1 MAAEKTSQKFP
12 LVGIGA
18 SAGGIE
24 SFKKFLSA
32 VPDNSGMAY
41 ILVQHLSPSHDSILP
56 DILAK
61 ITNIPVQEITDEC
74 HIAPDHIYVIPENKT
89 LLVTDHELKLL
100 PREKGA
106 LNMPIDIF
114 FTSLAKVHQSL
125 AIGVV
130 LSGTAHDG
138 TVGLRDIKEYGG
150 ITFAEDPDTAAWD
163 GMPKSAIAAGVVDF
177 VLPAEEIPS
186 KLINVHAAYETTRT
200 SADRIQTKKTDINED
215 GLKKILS
222 AVQRFS
228 GVDFSYYK
236 RPTIIRRID
245 RRIAINQM
253 ADHLGYLEFL
263 GESKAEQEALFQ
275 DLLIKVTAFFRDP
288 EIFAELAEKVL
299 PQLLADQVPD
309 KPIRIWVTA
318 CATGEEVYSIAI
330 ALFELLGGLTA
341 GHNMHRTKIQIFAS
355 DMSEVAINK
364 ARAGIYSATEM
375 EPLSKRQREQ
385 YFTKTDGSYKVVKPI
400 RDSIVFAVH
409 NFLKDPP
416 FGKVDLVSC
425 RNVLI
430 YMEPVLQKKLFAT
443 LHYALNENGFLLL
456 GKSETTGTSSD
467 LFVPFSKQ
475 AKIFTRKP
483 GSGRFFQVPDRQGKN
498 TAAPAFKKMPM
509 KRSSKTDFRKNAESV
524 LISRYTPASVIV
536 DEHMEIVHISG
547 EVAPFLEPSS
557 GKPTHELMKM
567 ARKELAFELRNA
579 IDKAKTTQE
588 SIIKEGI
595 PVKNNGERFS
605 ANIEIVPLTETVD
618 PHYLILFQKES
629 PNTSFWGR
637 AWKKLKPSFTASE
650 KNHVQQRNTALER
663 ELEQAREDMR
673 RISEDQE
680 AFNEEL
686 QSTNEEMQ
694 SSNEEMQS
702 LNEELETSKE
712 ELQSTNE
719 ELIIVNRELLEK
731 QGELNHTL
739 NYLEAIF
746 ANLREPLLVLEKGYN
761 VQIANA
767 TFYKKFEVKK
777 TQIEGKPFFAI
788 QHKLWNNAA
797 LRTLLEK
804 VLPEKGLVVDEEIG
818 IDFPT
823 GEKKS
828 FMFNAREIERE
839 KDSEKLILLSMEDI
853 TERKMTQA
861 YKETISELQKTN
873 EQLDRYV
880 HVASHDLQEP
890 LRKIMIF
897 SNLLL
902 EGSANEPDE
911 NRDTL
916 KKIASSAERMSGLI
930 KGLLEYSRVAHQG
943 DLFEATDLNLIT
955 KDILSD
961 FDLLIREKQAQL
973 DIGQLPEIQ
982 AIPLQMNQLLANLIG
997 NALKFSTKGV
1007 APLIKVASHVF
1018 PKKEVEKHPSLSP
1031 KLNYCEI
1038 IVSDNGIGFSP
1049 KYQEQIFLIFQRLRE
1064 SKEHK
1069 GSGIGLSLVKKIVEN
1084 HHGAIYTVS
1093 EEGMGAAFHVILPV
1107 EQPK

>member
-1 MAAEKTSQKFP
+1 MTTEKKQELFP
-12 LVGIGA
+12 LVGVGA

-24 SFKKFLSA
+24 SFRKFLAA

-41 ILVQHLSPSHDSILP
+41 ILVQHLAASHDSILP
-56 DILAK
+56 EILAK

-89 LLVTDHELKLL
+89 LQVTDHELKLL

-114 FTSLAKVHQSL
+114 FTSLAKVHQNL

-130 LSGTAHDG
+130 LSGTANDG

-186 KLINVHAAYETTRT
+186 KLINVYAAYKTTGT
-200 SADRIQTKKTDINED
+200 AADRIQAKKTDIDENE
-215 GLKKILS
+215 LAKI
-222 AVQRFS
+222 FS
-228 GVDFSYYK
+228 QLEHYSGMDFSHYK

-245 RRIAINQM
+245 RRMAINQM
-253 ADHLGYLEFL
+253 ASHQDYLEFL
-263 GESKAEQEALFQ
+263 EKNVAEKEALFQ
-275 DLLIKVTAFFRDP
+275 DLLIKVTSFFRDP
-288 EIFAELAEKVL
+288 EIFTELTEKVL
-299 PQLLADQVPD
+299 PQLLANQVPD

-318 CATGEEVYSIAI
+318 CATGEEAYSMAI
-330 ALFELLGGLTA
+330 ALFDLLGGLTA

-355 DMSEVAINK
+355 DMSEMAINK
-364 ARAGIYSATEM
+364 ARVGIYSATEL
-375 EPLSKRQREQ
+375 EPLSERQREQ
-385 YFTKTDGSYKVVKPI
+385 YFIKTDGSYKVVKPI
-400 RDSIVFAVH
+400 RDSIIFAVH

-430 YMEPVLQKKLFAT
+430 YLEPVLQKKVFAT
-443 LHYALNENGFLLL
+443 IHYALKENGFLLL

-475 AKIFTRKP
+475 AKIFKRKP
-483 GSGRFFQVPDRQGKN
+483 GSGRFFKVSDPQGKN
-498 TAAPAFKKMPM
+498 NALPSKKTIPV

-524 LISRYTPASVIV
+524 LISKYTPASVIV
-536 DEHMEIVHISG
+536 DERMEIVHINGS
-547 EVAPFLEPSS
+547 VAPFLEPSS

-579 IDKAKTTQE
+579 LHKAKASHETVL
-588 SIIKEGI
+588 KEGI
-595 PVKNNGERFS
+595 PVTYNGEQFS
-605 ANIEIVPLTETVD
+605 TTIEIVPLTDTVD
-618 PHYLILFQKES
+618 PHYLILFQKKS
-629 PNTSFWGR
+629 PNTFFLEKV
-637 AWKKLKPSFTASE
+637 WKKLKPSFNASE
-650 KNHVQQRNTALER
+650 KNHVQQRNAALER

-731 QGELNHTL
+731 QEEQNHTL
-739 NYLEAIF
+739 DYLEAIF
-746 ANLREPLLVLEKGYN
+746 ANLREPLLVLEKGHR

-767 TFYKKFEVKK
+767 TFYKKFEVEKK
-777 TQIEGKPFFAI
+777 QIEGKPFFKM
-788 QHKLWNNAA
+788 QHGLWNNAA

-804 VLPEKGLVVDEEIG
+804 VLPEKERVVDEEIA
-818 IDFPT
+818 IDFPS

-828 FMFNAREIERE
+828 FMFNAREIVRE
-839 KDSEKLILLSMEDI
+839 KNSEKLTLLSMEDI
-853 TERKMTQA
+853 TERKMTGE
-861 YKETISELQKTN
+861 YKKTISELEKTN

-897 SNLLL
+897 SDLLL
-902 EGSANEPDE
+902 QGEDNEPAK
-911 NRDTL
+911 NREIL
-916 KKIASSAERMSGLI
+916 EKIASSAERMSGLI

-961 FDLLIREKQAQL
+961 FELLIKEKQAQL
-973 DIGQLPEIQ
+973 EIGELPEIQ

-1007 APLIKVASHVF
+1007 APLITIASRDF

-1049 KYQEQIFLIFQRLRE
+1049 KYQEHIFLLFNRLLE

-1084 HHGAIYTVS
+1084 HHGDIYAVS
-1093 EEGMGAAFHVILPV
+1093 EKGKGAAFHVILPF
-1107 EQPK
+1107 EQP